1 MGWNPFAVRRIES
14 SPQKL
19 GFAWPWCLE
28 KVEKTYAPKWWFNRG
43 NTLTNPRGLF
53 ESVSIPSFS
62 TRVAIQ
68 HPRISM
74 SYRCSKTTFDVS
86 LCMFISK
93 ASPLSITDDSGKTV
107 TTPLAKWK
115 TNNRP
120 PGAVT
125 CVGGFIYSFLQINI
139 PINSLNV
146 VNLQTYRWK
155 HCVFFSGKR
164 FSPLIFLTN
173 ESNKQIYT
181 QPTTPLLIRI
191 RISKCNK
198 VLLKNTWM
206 CLRCLEKWTNII
218 PNGGLMVIY
227 LPWYRVKTH
236 LKQIQENSCGCK
248 PQSLSPYPP
257 QNKGSRRPYQPL
269 GKLPDMYSS
278 HQFRS
283 ILYGKLTWQW
293 RIPILCRESI
303 FIHGPFP
310 IANVSVS
317 EVYALW
323 SFIMGCECYYFK
335 QRKKSKNS
343 FLGPG

>member
-1 MGWNPFAVRRIES
+1 
-14 SPQKL
+14 
-19 GFAWPWCLE
+19 
-28 KVEKTYAPKWWFNRG
+28 
-43 NTLTNPRGLF
+43 
-53 ESVSIPSFS
+53 
-62 TRVAIQ
+62 
-68 HPRISM
+68 
-74 SYRCSKTTFDVS
+74 
-86 LCMFISK
+86 
-93 ASPLSITDDSGKTV
+93 
-107 TTPLAKWK
+107 
-115 TNNRP
+115 
-120 PGAVT
+120 
-125 CVGGFIYSFLQINI
+125 
-139 PINSLNV
+139 
-146 VNLQTYRWK
+146 
-155 HCVFFSGKR
+155 
-164 FSPLIFLTN
+164 
-173 ESNKQIYT
+173 
-181 QPTTPLLIRI
+181 
-191 RISKCNK
+191 
-198 VLLKNTWM
+198 M

-269 GKLPDMYSS
+269 GKPPDMYSS

-335 QRKKSKNS
+335 QRKKVKTVSWDPLKKLASPNIS
-343 FLGPG
+343 RTERTPKIQSPDSPP